1 MRARADG
8 PSQEHPVRVAIV
20 AELPWLPCRFD
31 GLACLDGQGC
41 DSSTL
46 DTVDLGWD
54 IPLASDS
61 PAVKVQVE
69 ATTLLLLYC

>member
-20 AELPWLPCRFD
+20 ELPWLPCRFD
-31 GLACLDGQGC
+31 GLAWLDGRGC
-41 DSSTL
+41 DSSIL

-54 IPLASDS
+54 IPLADDS

-69 ATTLLLLYC
+69 ATTTLLLYC